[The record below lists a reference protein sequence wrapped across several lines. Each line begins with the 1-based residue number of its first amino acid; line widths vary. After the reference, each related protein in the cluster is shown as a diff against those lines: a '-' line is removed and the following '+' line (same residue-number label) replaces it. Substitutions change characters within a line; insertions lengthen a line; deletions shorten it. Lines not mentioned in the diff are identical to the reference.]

1 MLRTNEVG
9 GRVVVTADGG
19 AGSSGK
25 GAFNA
30 WLADKYP
37 FDIATNNWAT
47 NAGHFVEWIDKDGN
61 KQRVLNQHICSAF
74 VNPNT
79 ELHINPG
86 ASLDI
91 KTLLDEV
98 ETLENLGF
106 DIKSRL
112 SIHPLANVITEEDKQ
127 REKEVIKS
135 GSTFKGCGAALAR
148 KTLRIPGQKLA
159 RDYDELQPFVA
170 DRTLDVLN
178 AIEKG
183 AKVLVEGAQGID
195 LDINFAEFPHVTS
208 RQTHPT
214 QLIADAG
221 LPCQA
226 VTNTIIN
233 LRTNPIRI
241 SNVSAANENELCY
254 TGNYWDAKE
263 ISWEIIAE
271 RAGYETFEEFVKEYE
286 FAMMTS
292 VTKKV
297 RRIFEF
303 PKERMDFLHALVGGN
318 LPDSSVLYSL
328 NFMNFIDRTVRGVK
342 TEEELMTAKVQTWLQ
357 ENLSDSVRSKL
368 RWIRTGPEH
377 TEIVELVD
385 FAAKE
390 AGVSI

>member
-1 MLRTNEVG
+1 MLTTNERG

-25 GAFNA
+25 GALNA

-47 NAGHFVEWIDKDGN
+47 NAGHFVEWYDKDGN

-74 VNPNT
+74 ICPNT

-86 ASLDI
+86 ASIDI
-91 KTLLDEV
+91 PTLLNEI
-98 ETLENLGF
+98 TILENLGF

-112 SIHPLANVITEEDKQ
+112 SIHPLANIITDEDKKQ
-127 REKEVIKS
+127 EKEIIKS

-159 RDYDELQPFVA
+159 RDYDELQPFVK
-170 DRTLDVLN
+170 DRTRYTLD

-214 QLIADAG
+214 QLLADAG

-241 SNVSAANENELCY
+241 SNQSAANDSEMCY
-254 TGNYWDAKE
+254 TGNYWDGKE
-263 ISWEIIAE
+263 ISWEIVAE
-271 RAGYETFEEFVKEYE
+271 RAGYATFDEFVKEYE

-303 PKERMDFLHALVGGN
+303 PKARVDFINALVGGN
-318 LPDSSVLYSL
+318 LPNSSVLYSL
-328 NFMNFIDRTVRGVK
+328 NFINFIDRTVRGVK
-342 TEEELMTAKVQTWLQ
+342 TAEELLTPKVRQWLD
-357 ENLSDSVRSKL
+357 ENLDPAIKSKL
-368 RWIRTGPEH
+368 RWVRTGPEH
-377 TEIVELVD
+377 TEIVELT
-385 FAAKE
+385 
-390 AGVSI
+390 I